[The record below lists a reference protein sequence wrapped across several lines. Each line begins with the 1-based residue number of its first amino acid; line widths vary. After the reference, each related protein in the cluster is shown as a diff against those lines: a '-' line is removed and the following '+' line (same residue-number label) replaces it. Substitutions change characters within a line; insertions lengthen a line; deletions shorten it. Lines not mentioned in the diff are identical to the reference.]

1 MSAPSSV
8 RSRTRYGLNM
18 AVPPLVCRH
27 FSSLLSSR
35 VASEK
40 MCRDRPE
47 WRARPASPE
56 DGYQDERF
64 SHESEL

>member
-1 MSAPSSV
+1 
-8 RSRTRYGLNM
+8 M

-47 WRARPASPE
+47 WRARPGSPE